1 MSVLI
6 RRWKWREA
14 MSPIIVSSV
23 TLSLLTT
30 LREALTVRLG
40 FAAQVGA
47 RGLRSD
53 TNAIS
58 PAWEGFLPGQVAL
71 VGAGPG
77 DPDLMTMKAW
87 RMLNAAD
94 AVVYDRLVGDEIL
107 AQLPAHCERYYVGKA
122 CGNHS
127 VAQSEIGALMVRLAG
142 EGMRVVRLKGGDP
155 GVFGRMGEELSAL
168 DAAGV
173 TRHVVPGITA
183 ASGAA
188 AALGMPLTDR
198 AHAQRLR
205 FVTAQL
211 CHQDEQPEWAQL
223 ARCDETLVFYM
234 GLNRLDMIC
243 EELKRHG
250 LPADWPM
257 MLIANASLS
266 AQQTLHGTLD
276 NMVERLAGHP
286 LPTPCLI
293 VVGSVC
299 EMAVGRTVAS
309 TLYKSGSVQAL
320 EKAATLKEASM
331 HV

>member
-6 RRWKWREA
+6 RRWKWRES
-14 MSPIIVSSV
+14 MSPIVMSFV
-23 TLSLLTT
+23 AVMRDAMTT
-30 LREALTVRLG
+30 RRGSGVLG
-40 FAAQVGA
+40 SQS
-47 RGLRSD
+47 GLRGD
-53 TNAIS
+53 VGTIS
-58 PAWEGFLPGQVAL
+58 PDWDGLLPGEVAL
-71 VGAGPG
+71 IGAGPG
-77 DPDLMTMKAW
+77 DPELMTLKAW

-107 AQLPAHCERYYVGKA
+107 AQLPVHCERYYVGKA

-127 VAQSEIGALMVRLAG
+127 VPQAEIGSLMVRLAG
-142 EGMRVVRLKGGDP
+142 EGMRVARLKGGDP

-168 DAAGV
+168 DTAGIR
-173 TRHVVPGITA
+173 RHVVPGITA

-211 CHQDEQPEWAQL
+211 CHQDEQPDWAQL
-223 ARCDETLVFYM
+223 ARRDETLVFYM
-234 GLNRLDMIC
+234 GLNRLEMIC
-243 EELKRHG
+243 NALMHHG

-257 MLIANASLS
+257 MLIANASLPG
-266 AQQTLHGTLD
+266 QQTLHGTLD
-276 NMVERLAGHP
+276 SMVERLAEYP

-299 EMAVGRTVAS
+299 QMAVGRAVELNAQKSEPLVNEVA
-309 TLYKSGSVQAL
+309 AC
-320 EKAATLKEASM
+320 A
-331 HV
+331 